1 MHGFSSCCLRCSHE
15 WGTDTSL
22 ILYLIRAAPI
32 LAVSGRR
39 GTIMRLLSFLLA
51 TIGICLVGCT
61 LPNNP
66 TLVSIAVNP
75 ASASASQGGTVQFTA
90 SGTTSQGSIVSPLT
104 ANWSFSGFTT
114 IPIPANASID
124 ANGLATCS
132 GFHGTVPVFAVH
144 PVDLST
150 LPPAEITPGS
160 GVGFVVGGSQLT
172 CK

>member
-1 MHGFSSCCLRCSHE
+1 MQAR
-15 WGTDTSL
+15 SL
-22 ILYLIRAAPI
+22 
-32 LAVSGRR
+32 
-39 GTIMRLLSFLLA
+39 LLA
-51 TIGICLVGCT
+51 AIGVGLIGCT
-61 LPNNP
+61 LPNSQ
-66 TLVSIAVNP
+66 TLVSITVTP
-75 ASASASQGGTVQFTA
+75 SSASASQGGTVQFTA
-90 SGTTSQGSIVSPLT
+90 MGTTSQGSVVSPLT

-150 LPPAEITPGS
+150 LPPAEVTPGS

>member
-1 MHGFSSCCLRCSHE
+1 
-15 WGTDTSL
+15 
-22 ILYLIRAAPI
+22 
-32 LAVSGRR
+32 
-39 GTIMRLLSFLLA
+39 MRPLFFLLA
-51 TIGICLVGCT
+51 AIGVGLIGCT
-61 LPNNP
+61 LPNSQ
-66 TLVSIAVNP
+66 TLVSITVTP
-75 ASASASQGGTVQFTA
+75 SSASASQGGTVQFTA
-90 SGTTSQGSIVSPLT
+90 MGTTSQGSVVSPLT

-114 IPIPANASID
+114 ISIPANASID

-150 LPPAEITPGS
+150 LPPAEVTPGS

>member
-1 MHGFSSCCLRCSHE
+1 
-15 WGTDTSL
+15 
-22 ILYLIRAAPI
+22 
-32 LAVSGRR
+32 
-39 GTIMRLLSFLLA
+39 MRPLSFLLA
-51 TIGICLVGCT
+51 FIGVGLIGCT
-61 LPNNP
+61 LPNSQ
-66 TLVSIAVNP
+66 TLVSITVTP
-75 ASASASQGGTVQFTA
+75 SSASASQGGTVQFTA
-90 SGTTSQGSIVSPLT
+90 MGTTSQGSVVSPLT

-114 IPIPANASID
+114 ISIPANASID